1 MIILLLQ
8 VRCRSQ
14 MSLIL
19 QTSIQKIF
27 LLENNMILIKGSI
40 AVGSDEGMKF
50 LTKFAPG
57 GYPVLSFEN
66 WDALCE
72 WGKNKEKELL
82 NSN

>member
-1 MIILLLQ
+1 
-8 VRCRSQ
+8 
-14 MSLIL
+14 
-19 QTSIQKIF
+19 
-27 LLENNMILIKGSI
+27 MILIKGSI